1 MSAKNSIRNHFAQM
15 LVEYGRIIE
24 MDGRTWHF

>member
-1 MSAKNSIRNHFAQM
+1 MSAKHSVQNYLAQM